1 MSHVVGTIR
10 CVGSSSDSLD
20 SRINRS
26 STEPKYLDGA
36 TKLTYVSGFDGDYVK
51 LEDLLQKDHLKDAFL
66 CALAVD
72 LDWLLTKL
80 PENILIVIAKH
91 WDSRQEAE
99 GVYIL
104 PDTNI
109 LLVHPPLPNAPIG
122 CFHAKLMLLF
132 FDGWMRVVVAS
143 GNLIPYDWETNE
155 NVIFVQDFPIVQA
168 TGSNNGNL
176 HPFAQDIKDF
186 ILAIGLKNHIVNKL
200 SQYDFSRAKAKLVAS
215 IPGAY
220 KGVENIKK
228 YGHGRLCKVVQEVCG
243 QNENIILECQTSTLG
258 GLTADFLH
266 EFYRSA
272 SGIDPLEI
280 SKPRTKKS
288 QGVERPLPQMT
299 MVYPSNRTVSSSKYS
314 KAAGAALFFGK
325 SNYEKHTFP
334 KEIIRNCL
342 SKRDGI
348 LIHSKFVLARYTQQ
362 EQPKNSQKRQKTNK
376 LNSDDIRGSS
386 DDKAEFTRKSYVSK
400 ETEIESQPTISD
412 QDIDPIRGWYYCGYV
427 YAVLY
432 MRQLGQDCDK
442 IGTKLRFKKMVITQ
456 DLKLKIGIL
465 MGRDYVLERD
475 KSKKAWDRQS
485 VEHCVY
491 TYLLSKEMKQMHSLT
506 CIYSTLQKP
515 QFYEFRLGENIHFS

>member
-1 MSHVVGTIR
+1 
-10 CVGSSSDSLD
+10 
-20 SRINRS
+20 
-26 STEPKYLDGA
+26 
-36 TKLTYVSGFDGDYVK
+36 
-51 LEDLLQKDHLKDAFL
+51 
-66 CALAVD
+66 
-72 LDWLLTKL
+72 
-80 PENILIVIAKH
+80 
-91 WDSRQEAE
+91 
-99 GVYIL
+99 
-104 PDTNI
+104 NI
-109 LLVHPPLPNAPIG
+109 LLVHPPLPNAPFG

-168 TGSNNGNL
+168 TGSNIGNL

-288 QGVERPLPQMT
+288 QGVETPLPQMT

-334 KEIIRNCL
+334 KEIIR
-342 SKRDGI
+342 
-348 LIHSKFVLARYTQQ
+348 
-362 EQPKNSQKRQKTNK
+362 
-376 LNSDDIRGSS
+376 
-386 DDKAEFTRKSYVSK
+386 
-400 ETEIESQPTISD
+400 
-412 QDIDPIRGWYYCGYV
+412 
-427 YAVLY
+427 
-432 MRQLGQDCDK
+432 
-442 IGTKLRFKKMVITQ
+442 
-456 DLKLKIGIL
+456 
-465 MGRDYVLERD
+465 
-475 KSKKAWDRQS
+475 QS

-491 TYLLSKEMKQMHSLT
+491 AYLLSKKMKQMHSLT
-506 CIYSTLQKP
+506 CIYSTLGKISTSRETKGP
-515 QFYEFRLGENIHFS
+515 QLRINNWELGVFFPIRGSENDQGDWFTENGVPVPYQRPPRRYDLNDTPWVSLEFCI

>member
-1 MSHVVGTIR
+1 MVLTK
-10 CVGSSSDSLD
+10 LL
-20 SRINRS
+20 
-26 STEPKYLDGA
+26 EPKYLDGA

-412 QDIDPIRGWYYCGYV
+412 QDIDPIRGWYYCGSHNFTSS
-427 YAVLY
+427 AWGKISTS
-432 MRQLGQDCDK
+432 RETKGPQLRINNWELGVFFSIRGSENDQGDWFTEN
-442 IGTKLRFKKMVITQ
+442 GVPVPYQRPPRRY
-456 DLKLKIGIL
+456 DLN
-465 MGRDYVLERD
+465 DTP
-475 KSKKAWDRQS
+475 W
-485 VEHCVY
+485 
-491 TYLLSKEMKQMHSLT
+491 
-506 CIYSTLQKP
+506 
-515 QFYEFRLGENIHFS
+515 FSFN